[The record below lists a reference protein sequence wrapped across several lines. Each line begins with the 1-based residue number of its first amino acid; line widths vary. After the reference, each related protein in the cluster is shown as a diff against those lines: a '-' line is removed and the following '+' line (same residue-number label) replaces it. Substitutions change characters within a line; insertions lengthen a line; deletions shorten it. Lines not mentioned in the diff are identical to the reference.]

1 MTGASGSKAT
11 QVEANTRERAIERP
25 TRWDALPERRLS
37 TPYTRTRA
45 TRCYNHGQLDPPN
58 FVFDMAALRATQ
70 ICVTYIGNNQG
81 ASRYTP
87 IKYDYESAAAA
98 YNIANFDPH
107 PDECGGCPQ
116 Q

>member
-45 TRCYNHGQLDPPN
+45 TRYRLSN
-58 FVFDMAALRATQ
+58 FAPHA
-70 ICVTYIGNNQG
+70 IGC
-81 ASRYTP
+81 
-87 IKYDYESAAAA
+87 
-98 YNIANFDPH
+98 
-107 PDECGGCPQ
+107 DENEVCPGCGGQ
-116 Q
+116 